1 MGWCSKWSLGT
12 SRGYILIEHLHWF
25 LHTYIE
31 QLEVILYTIDFGK
44 SACIST
50 NTIVNTL
57 KTLSALT
64 AAEKANCWRVY
75 NIFAGHTLL
84 CNKSGWWFQTFFY
97 FSIVYGIILPIDFH
111 IFQDGLKP
119 PSRNYQR
126 VSLRNSSSSWSHW
139 GWPRSDRATWKTP
152 HPIWRRRHQRGPC
165 WGHNF
170 GMVKKRWF
178 PIKHGDQ

>member
-84 CNKSGWWFQTFFY
+84 CNKSGWWFQTFFFHSIWDNPSHWLSY
-97 FSIVYGIILPIDFH
+97 FSRWVETTKQKLPEGITQEF
-111 IFQDGLKP
+111 LKLL
-119 PSRNYQR
+119 
-126 VSLRNSSSSWSHW
+126 VSLGLAAQRPSYLKDSTSNLTQKA
-139 GWPRSDRATWKTP
+139 PTRPMLRS
-152 HPIWRRRHQRGPC
+152 
-165 WGHNF
+165 
-170 GMVKKRWF
+170 
-178 PIKHGDQ
+178 